1 MADTAAKTGIVYQVD
16 EMRIGR
22 NPCLK
27 GKSDGFNWFWTES
40 GPICMLTGAFLAKKV
55 IHDGRKCG
63 SIGHFSCVADYRYG
77 TAGMARSVI
86 FVPPEKAVCC
96 RLCAVAWSWSSLPCC
111 LARRH
116 ALIDASWGS
125 KLIRECAG
133 ASVGGLSGVF
143 LHIVPVF
150 ERKALLSLVG
160 YPVFLGCCLMGCH
173 SHCIS

>member
-40 GPICMLTGAFLAKKV
+40 DPICMLTGAFLAKNV

-63 SIGHFSCVADYRYG
+63 SIGHFSCAANYGYG
-77 TAGMARSVI
+77 TAGLARSAAV
-86 FVPPEKAVCC
+86 VPPEKAASC
-96 RLCAVAWSWSSLPCC
+96 RLCAVARSWSSLPCC

-125 KLIRECAG
+125 KLIRDCG
-133 ASVGGLSGVF
+133 GVSVGRLSGVF
-143 LHIVPVF
+143 RHIVSVF
-150 ERKALLSLVG
+150 EGRTLLPRVG
-160 YPVFLGCCLMGCH
+160 FPVFLGCCLLRCYCH
-173 SHCIS
+173 CVL